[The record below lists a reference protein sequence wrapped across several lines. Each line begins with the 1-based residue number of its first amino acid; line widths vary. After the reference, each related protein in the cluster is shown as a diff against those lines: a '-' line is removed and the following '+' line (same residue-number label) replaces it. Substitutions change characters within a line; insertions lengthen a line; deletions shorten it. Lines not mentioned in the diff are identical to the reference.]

1 MEVRAARRA
10 VEQPP
15 HHHRAVRLQHAQRT
29 LLPPNIGVTHDEVG
43 QRRWAHDRPGLG
55 LRLRLRLGLRLR
67 LRAAGRSTRR
77 LGMHSVGLGVGEASV
92 RLHAAAV
99 RRQERRPLVLRECL
113 GHAAPALQVLAQ
125 AEPMQVVG
133 GRGVHLV
140 RVKGQGQ
147 WSVVSGQ
154 WSAARVSRCR

>member
-29 LLPPNIGVTHDEVG
+29 PLPPNIGVTHDEVG
-43 QRRWAHDRPGLG
+43 QRRWAHDR
-55 LRLRLRLGLRLR
+55 LRLR

-99 RRQERRPLVLRECL
+99 RRQERRPLIFRECL

-140 RVKGQGQ
+140 RV
-147 WSVVSGQ
+147 SGQ